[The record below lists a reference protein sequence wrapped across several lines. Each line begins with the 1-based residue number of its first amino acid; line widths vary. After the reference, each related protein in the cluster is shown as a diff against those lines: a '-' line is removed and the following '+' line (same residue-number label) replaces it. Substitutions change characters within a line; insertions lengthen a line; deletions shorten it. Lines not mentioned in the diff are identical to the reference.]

1 MTNDS
6 YNIPGLQAA
15 NKVPQPIKTPE
26 NQDSK
31 PDSSMLP
38 NVASQVSE
46 VVSGKPEVADQQEL
60 NNMSKGS
67 ASTQGGTQSSQSASQ
82 QSSVSD
88 ANATQSQI
96 ASGAMQVIQ
105 QQATGQSSSDDS
117 QNPSSTNSDNSQSA
131 SQPVAQEEFTYSDE
145 AKSKIIELEKAISV
159 SNVPQIVLLIMSLAL
174 DLKTSDIHIE
184 PEEERVRIRY
194 RIDGVLRQIAEYKTN
209 MHPAIVSRVK
219 IMSELKIDET
229 RIPQDG
235 RTSVK
240 TTDGRE
246 MDLRV
251 STLPTVNGEK
261 IVMRLQDKSKQIP
274 ALEKLGILGNAL
286 KAIQRALVK
295 PNGVI
300 LTSGPTGSGKTTT
313 LYASLNI
320 LNQESVNILTI
331 EDPVE
336 IQLDGLNQAQVKA
349 DIGFD
354 FAKGLRAA
362 LRQDPDI
369 IMVGEI
375 RDHETIDVAIEA
387 ALTGHL
393 VFSTIHTNSAV
404 ETITRIANMGV
415 PHYLIA
421 SAVDTIIAQRL
432 VRRVNPDKCEK
443 YTPDTKTLEAVKRA
457 IAQIPD
463 SEKANYPELDFDNPT
478 FLRPLPQY
486 KQTAYSGRVGVYEVL
501 TMSANLKDAIL
512 KGSNV
517 LELQQIAQQDG
528 MVTLE
533 QYGLILA
540 MKGFTTIEEVYRIA
554 NTD

>member
-1 MTNDS
+1 MNPQDS
-6 YNIPGLQAA
+6 FNIPGLQARRMQNA
-15 NKVPQPIKTPE
+15 DAQKQQKIAENKAVSDAVSKTLQSQPVL
-26 NQDSK
+26 DS
-31 PDSSMLP
+31 
-38 NVASQVSE
+38 E
-46 VVSGKPEVADQQEL
+46 QEEL
-60 NNMSKGS
+60 VNMSKG
-67 ASTQGGTQSSQSASQ
+67 AAATAGVSTNTGSNAGGSVQTSQTQSS
-82 QSSVSD
+82 V
-88 ANATQSQI
+88 QSQ
-96 ASGAMQVIQ
+96 V
-105 QQATGQSSSDDS
+105 QAATTGQGANT
-117 QNPSSTNSDNSQSA
+117 QQGTQ
-131 SQPVAQEEFTYSDE
+131 AQAQTQVKAEEFVYSADAQ
-145 AKSKIIELEKAISV
+145 AKIQELEKAIKA
-159 SNVPQIVLLIMSLAL
+159 SNVPQTVLLVMSLAL

-184 PEEERVRIRY
+184 PEEDNIRIRY
-194 RIDGVLRQIAEYKTN
+194 RIDGMLRQITEYKSN
-209 MHPAIVSRVK
+209 MHPAVVSRVK
-219 IMSELKIDET
+219 IMSDLKIDET

-235 RTSVK
+235 RTSVQ

-261 IVMRLQDKSKQIP
+261 VVMRLQDKSKDIP
-274 ALEKLGILGNAL
+274 TLEALGILGNAQ
-286 KAIQRALVK
+286 KAIKTSLTK

-320 LNQESVNILTI
+320 LNQEGVNILTI

-415 PHYLIA
+415 PQYLIA

-432 VRRVNPDKCEK
+432 VRRVNPEKCEK
-443 YTPDTKTLEAVKRA
+443 YQLEGKALADVRAA

-478 FLRPLPQY
+478 FLKPLPQY
-486 KQTAYSGRVGVYEVL
+486 ALTAYQGRVGVYEVL
-501 TMSANLKDAIL
+501 TMTGQIKDAIL
-512 KGSNV
+512 KGANV
-517 LELQQIAQQDG
+517 LELQNVAQAEG

-540 MKGFTTIEEVYRIA
+540 MKGFTTLDEVYRVS